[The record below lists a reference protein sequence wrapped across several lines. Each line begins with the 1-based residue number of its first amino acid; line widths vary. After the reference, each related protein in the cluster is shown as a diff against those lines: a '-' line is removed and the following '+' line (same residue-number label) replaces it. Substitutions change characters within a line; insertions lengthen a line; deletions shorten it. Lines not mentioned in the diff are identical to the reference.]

1 MVEDDEDVVEFSRAL
16 LEKHNYSFEV
26 ATDGEAA
33 LVAYMTRR
41 PDLLL
46 LDVFVPRLDGLRF
59 AREIQ
64 TRYPNDHIPIVVW
77 TGAYEPDKIGDLLE
91 TPHVLPKPVGSDELL
106 EVVRRALHADMRP
119 KALRVLAV
127 SGSTHAVRELV
138 RELREDF
145 DVHTATR
152 WEEALASTC
161 DRTKAWWSTSRPT
174 SPTARACCA
183 RSRPV
188 TRRSAG
194 WRSSARIRRRW
205 DASSRAPARPTP
217 A

>member
-1 MVEDDEDVVEFSRAL
+1 M
-16 LEKHNYSFEV
+16 
-26 ATDGEAA
+26 
-33 LVAYMTRR
+33 
-41 PDLLL
+41 
-46 LDVFVPRLDGLRF
+46 
-59 AREIQ
+59 
-64 TRYPNDHIPIVVW
+64 W

-152 WEEALASTC
+152 WEEALALLDVRPYEGVVVDVSANLADGSSLLRAVASRHKALGRVALLGPDQAEVGRELESSGAADACLTQ
-161 DRTKAWWSTSRPT
+161 DRA
-174 SPTARACCA
+174 
-183 RSRPV
+183 
-188 TRRSAG
+188 AG
-194 WRSSARIRRRW
+194 ALGDRLHAILG
-205 DASSRAPARPTP
+205 
-217 A
+217 

>member
-64 TRYPNDHIPIVVW
+64 HL
-77 TGAYEPDKIGDLLE
+77 AA
-91 TPHVLPKPVGSDELL
+91 VGSTPQ
-106 EVVRRALHADMRP
+106 RRCP
-119 KALRVLAV
+119 STLA
-127 SGSTHAVRELV
+127 
-138 RELREDF
+138 
-145 DVHTATR
+145 
-152 WEEALASTC
+152 
-161 DRTKAWWSTSRPT
+161 P
-174 SPTARACCA
+174 
-183 RSRPV
+183 
-188 TRRSAG
+188 
-194 WRSSARIRRRW
+194 
-205 DASSRAPARPTP
+205 
-217 A
+217 